1 VRRVVV
7 TGIGAVTPVGTNAR
21 ETWDAFV
28 NGRSG
33 IAPISLF
40 DATDFDV
47 RIAGEVKDFTSDGVI
62 TPKEARHM
70 DRSVQ
75 MALVA
80 TREAVADAGLEIT
93 EEEAPNVGVIYG
105 TGAGGFGQL
114 LAQQQVIDERGPS
127 RVSPFFIPHFL
138 PDTSSGMIAIQ
149 YGAQGPNMA
158 VASACATGGTAVGEA
173 METIRR
179 GDCDVIIT
187 GGAEAPIK
195 PVIMAGFINMRVLSS
210 FSDDPGK
217 AARPFDL
224 KRDGF
229 VLAEG
234 AGTLI
239 LEEMEYAK
247 RRGARI
253 YAEVVGYGSTN
264 DAYHMAAPRPDSA
277 GPIRAMKMA
286 LRKAELPLDSVNYIN
301 AHGTG
306 TVLNDRLETVAVKSV
321 FGNHAYDLAITSTKS
336 MVGHMMGAA
345 GAVESIAC
353 IRAIYDGVIPPTINL
368 EVPDPDCDLDY
379 VPRTARKS
387 SVQVAMTNSIGL
399 GGHNSCVIFRSYS

>member
-1 VRRVVV
+1 
-7 TGIGAVTPVGTNAR
+7 
-21 ETWDAFV
+21 
-28 NGRSG
+28 
-33 IAPISLF
+33 
-40 DATDFDV
+40 
-47 RIAGEVKDFTSDGVI
+47 
-62 TPKEARHM
+62 
-70 DRSVQ
+70 

-80 TREAVADAGLEIT
+80 TREAVTDAGLEIS

-210 FSDDPGK
+210 FSDEPEK

-224 KRDGF
+224 NRDGF

-286 LRKAELPLDSVNYIN
+286 LRKAELPLDSVSYIN

-306 TVLNDRLETVAVKSV
+306 TVLNDRLETGAVKSV

-353 IRAIYDGVIPPTINL
+353 IRAIYDGIIPPTINL
-368 EVPDPDCDLDY
+368 NVPDPDCDLDY
-379 VPRTARKS
+379 VPRTARET

>member
-1 VRRVVV
+1 V
-7 TGIGAVTPVGTNAR
+7 TGIGAVTPVGSSAR

-28 NGRSG
+28 HGRSG

-40 DATDFDV
+40 DSTDFDV
-47 RIAGEVKDFTSDGVI
+47 CIAGEVKDFTTDGVI
-62 TPKEARHM
+62 SSKEARHM

-80 TREAVADAGLEIT
+80 TREAVTDAGLEIS

-210 FSDDPGK
+210 FSDEPEK

-224 KRDGF
+224 NRDGF

-253 YAEVVGYGSTN
+253 YAAVVGYGSTN

-286 LRKAELPLDSVNYIN
+286 LRKAELPLDSVSYIN

-306 TVLNDRLETVAVKSV
+306 TVLNDRLETGAVKSV

-353 IRAIYDGVIPPTINL
+353 IRAIYDGIIPPTINL
-368 EVPDPDCDLDY
+368 NVPDPDCDLDY
-379 VPRTARKS
+379 VPRTARET